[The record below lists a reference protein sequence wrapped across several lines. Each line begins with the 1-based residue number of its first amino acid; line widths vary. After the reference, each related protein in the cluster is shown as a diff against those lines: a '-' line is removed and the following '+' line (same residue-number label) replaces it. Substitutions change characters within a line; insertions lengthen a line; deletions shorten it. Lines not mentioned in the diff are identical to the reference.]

1 MWPKEKIYKNTT
13 SECQLL
19 FMRPLVV
26 PEPGHPFHMGK
37 FCKKLRI
44 LGLTQKISGSVR
56 LGEIWRSSFHFFCF
70 KQTSFL
76 GISDVWELFLH
87 IAIVWS

>member
-1 MWPKEKIYKNTT
+1 MMIMWPKEKIYKNTT

-37 FCKKLRI
+37 L
-44 LGLTQKISGSVR
+44 LQKAQDSWAHSKN
-56 LGEIWRSSFHFFCF
+56 IWFSAS
-70 KQTSFL
+70 
-76 GISDVWELFLH
+76 W
-87 IAIVWS
+87 